1 MSGLGV
7 VLLCT
12 GRRKSSNRNPRLCG
26 LIPWKNPAQFI
37 RWEDSSFIPRIL
49 NPESRP
55 CQPRP
60 QPPAPASAVFESI
73 ALAPADPI
81 LGLNDAFAKDPNP
94 EKINLGVGVF
104 QDASGKTPILPSVKE
119 AERRLLDGE
128 TSKGYLAISGSP
140 QYASLVGKLVFGAD
154 HPAIAEGRVA
164 TAHTP
169 GGTGGL
175 RVAADFIKQNVPG
188 AKVWLSE
195 PTWPN
200 HPSIFRAAG
209 LETATYPYF
218 DAAANGLAFDKMLG
232 ALGEIPKGDVVLLHG
247 CCHNP
252 TGVDPTAEQWA
263 QIAKVVSERGL
274 LPLVDFAYQGFG
286 TGLVEDAVGVRTP
299 IPGGV
304 EMLVVSSFSKNFG
317 LYNERVGALTL
328 VSKSAQATQAA
339 FSQIK
344 VCIRANYSNPPCHG
358 AAIVST
364 ILGDAALAKQW
375 EQELAGMRD
384 RINTMRKLFV
394 KTLAAK
400 GIDRDFSFIE
410 RQRGMFSFSGL
421 KVDQVERLKKEF
433 AIYAVGSG
441 RINVAGM
448 TEANMDRLCSAI
460 AVVLK

>member
-1 MSGLGV
+1 M
-7 VLLCT
+7 
-12 GRRKSSNRNPRLCG
+12 
-26 LIPWKNPAQFI
+26 
-37 RWEDSSFIPRIL
+37 
-49 NPESRP
+49 
-55 CQPRP
+55 
-60 QPPAPASAVFESI
+60 FESI
-73 ALAPADPI
+73 ALAPNDPI
-81 LGLNDAFAKDPNP
+81 LGLNDAFAKDTNP
-94 EKINLGVGVF
+94 AKINLGVGVF
-104 QDASGKTPILPSVKE
+104 QDASGKTPILASVKE
-119 AERRLLDGE
+119 AERRLLAGE

-140 QYASLVGKLVFGAD
+140 QYAKLVGKLVFGAD

-175 RVAADFIKQNVPG
+175 RVAADFIKQNLAA
-188 AKVWLSE
+188 AKVWMSD

-218 DAAANGLAFDKMLG
+218 DAATNGLAFDKLLA
-232 ALGEIPKGDVVLLHG
+232 ALREIPQGDVVLLHG

-252 TGVDPTAEQWA
+252 TGVDPTVEQWTKIGDV
-263 QIAKVVSERGL
+263 IAERGL

-286 TGLVEDAVGVRTP
+286 TGLAEDAAGLRALLR
-299 IPGGV
+299 PGM

-317 LYNERVGALTL
+317 LYNERVGALSL
-328 VSKSAQATQAA
+328 VAKSPEAAQAA

-344 VCIRANYSNPPCHG
+344 VCIRSNYSNPPCHG

-364 ILGDAALAKQW
+364 ILADEALCKQW
-375 EQELAGMRD
+375 GQELAGMRD
-384 RINTMRKLFV
+384 RINLMRKKFV
-394 KTLAAK
+394 ATLAAK

-421 KVDQVERLKKEF
+421 KPDQVERLKKEF

-448 TEANMDRLCSAI
+448 TEANMAPLCSAI
-460 AVVLK
+460 ATVLR